1 MTSIRSPELPEPRDA
16 FDEKLLEDVRRHGWH
31 CVMVADE
38 HHPEHAAAN
47 AALLPHPVYDA
58 AFAYTVGLGRT
69 YSHPELILVGRWQFA
84 HQVIANVVQL
94 IGDGQHFAAGDR
106 SDEVLMEYEVSFGA
120 VSDLRRLELLTCAD
134 WLNRGAQ
141 FEALQLILPD
151 KSGAWPDEPTYDAY
165 PQPLLA

>member
-1 MTSIRSPELPEPRDA
+1 M
-16 FDEKLLEDVRRHGWH
+16 
-31 CVMVADE
+31 
-38 HHPEHAAAN
+38 
-47 AALLPHPVYDA
+47 
-58 AFAYTVGLGRT
+58 GRT
-69 YSHPELILVGRWQFA
+69 YSHPELILVGRWQLA

-94 IGDGQHFAAGDR
+94 IGDGQRFAAGDR

-151 KSGAWPDEPTYDAY
+151 KTGAWPDDPNYGPY